1 MRRIAIVVLFSSFFS
16 FNIFSQ
22 VKNRVITEKIKVG
35 FIQADTILVKLNDYQ
50 SQVKIYEKY
59 KKQLTDEFESNRVEI
74 ESRINDYIRKEK
86 NYTGEQL
93 NIILQ
98 EVQEQQQHLNSLA
111 QTTRQ
116 KIQLKEME
124 IIGPLK
130 ERILKA
136 VNIVAKS
143 EGYTHVLAQNSFYF
157 VLNSFDLTDRVIV
170 TANKL

>member
-1 MRRIAIVVLFSSFFS
+1 
-16 FNIFSQ
+16 
-22 VKNRVITEKIKVG
+22 
-35 FIQADTILVKLNDYQ
+35 
-50 SQVKIYEKY
+50 
-59 KKQLTDEFESNRVEI
+59 
-74 ESRINDYIRKEK
+74 
-86 NYTGEQL
+86 
-93 NIILQ
+93 
-98 EVQEQQQHLNSLA
+98 
-111 QTTRQ
+111 
-116 KIQLKEME
+116 ME

>member
-157 VLNSFDLTDRVIV
+157 VLNF
-170 TANKL
+170 